1 MTLIYWLIPII
12 VSIFVT
18 YFNPKASPSP
28 MPIKLIPNPS
38 PLPCYFLSHGGP
50 TFMYSKLG
58 SKKSEG
64 AATTIKNLGTKITN
78 VLKPDYIVVV
88 SAHWQS
94 TKPNLIEIS
103 IPKNGQ
109 LENDLIYDFY
119 GFPNYMYKELFK
131 SKNSLEIA
139 GSIKELLESNGFTS
153 NLTQRGLDHGVWVPF
168 KVAFTNHNQLSGV
181 PPPPTWDIDIPI
193 IQVSLTSDSTDFD
206 THYKLGQVLNQ
217 LRSNNLLQQSTGK
230 QLKGMI
236 VTSGMSVHNLRD
248 LGISMH
254 QGGTVMSYV
263 KPFNRLL
270 NATLTDCQK
279 NRLYGLNAIL
289 TKYENLLYD
298 AHPTLEHFVPIVVAS
313 GVAEENKENVKELYN
328 AEEMSLGWGI
338 YQFGAD
344 PKL

>member
-1 MTLIYWLIPII
+1 MTLLYLLIPIL

-18 YFNPKASPSP
+18 YFSPKASPSP
-28 MPIKLIPNPS
+28 MPVKLFPNPS

-58 SKKSEG
+58 SEKSEG
-64 AATTIKNLGTKITN
+64 AATTIKNLGTRITD

-94 TKPNLIEIS
+94 NELNLIEVS
-103 IPKNGQ
+103 VPKNGQ
-109 LENDLIYDFY
+109 LENELIYDFY
-119 GFPNYMYKELFK
+119 GFPKYMYKELFK
-131 SKNSLEIA
+131 TKNSLEIA
-139 GSIKELLESNGFTS
+139 GSIKELLESNGFSS
-153 NLTQRGLDHGVWVPF
+153 NLTHRGIDHGVWVPF

-181 PPPPTWDIDIPI
+181 PPPPSWDIEIPI
-193 IQVSLTSDSTDFD
+193 IQVSLTSNATDFN

-217 LRSNNLLQQSTGK
+217 LRSNKLLQQSTGE

-236 VTSGMSVHNLRD
+236 ITSGMSVHNLHD

-263 KPFNRLL
+263 KPFNKLLTGTLRDYKEDRLH
-270 NATLTDCQK
+270 
-279 NRLYGLNAIL
+279 GLNTIL
-289 TKYENLLYD
+289 SKYTNLLYD
-298 AHPTLEHFVPIVVAS
+298 AHPSLEHFVPIVVAS
-313 GVAEENKENVKELYN
+313 GVADENQEEVKELYN
-328 AEEMSLGWGI
+328 SAEMSLGWGI
-338 YQFGAD
+338 YQFGSD